1 MTDTTDMTDTMGMT
15 DTTIT
20 TITVDGMISTAS
32 ALLIDRE
39 GNEVGTAVFTT
50 NADGGVNVAV
60 KLTDFTEAADG
71 ERGIH
76 LHQIGKCEPDFQAAG
91 GHLNPD
97 QLKHGSENP
106 AGPHG
111 GDLPNITVDADGN
124 ASYTTDNSLVTVSMS
139 RTAML
144 DADGAA
150 LVIHMNPDDYITDP
164 DGKSGTRIACGV
176 VVAGETP
183 TLPAASMMPPPEVVT
198 SNTIQPAHRAVTD
211 DLIAGLELPKGFTI
225 EAVAQGLGN
234 VRQMAEAENGDIYAT
249 RNMQGDVIV
258 LRDLEDDGQDEAY
271 TVVATDLPNIHGL
284 AIQGD
289 QVYMAATKEIYVGTL
304 QDDGYI
310 GDVEA
315 IVTDLPDGG
324 QHNKRSLFIGP
335 DDLIYI
341 NVGSPCNACGDEVEE
356 RATLLQIMPDGSS
369 RTIFAKGL
377 RNTVGW
383 DWHPETGALWAM
395 DMGMDGRGD
404 DQPPEELNLIEK
416 GANYGWPYC
425 YADQQVDKYTP
436 GMPPGRTKAE
446 FCATTVGSTLTY
458 QAHSAPIGFHFYTG
472 EQFPEEYRTGA
483 FVVFRGSWNRQ
494 EPTGY
499 KVVFLSFDEEGQ
511 PVEFQDFLT
520 GFLIEDGL
528 AHFGRP
534 AFLLQ
539 AQDGS
544 LLLSEDTNGV
554 IYRITYTQ

>member
-1 MTDTTDMTDTMGMT
+1 
-15 DTTIT
+15 
-20 TITVDGMISTAS
+20 
-32 ALLIDRE
+32 
-39 GNEVGTAVFTT
+39 
-50 NADGGVNVAV
+50 
-60 KLTDFTEAADG
+60 
-71 ERGIH
+71 
-76 LHQIGKCEPDFQAAG
+76 
-91 GHLNPD
+91 
-97 QLKHGSENP
+97 
-106 AGPHG
+106 
-111 GDLPNITVDADGN
+111 
-124 ASYTTDNSLVTVSMS
+124 
-139 RTAML
+139 
-144 DADGAA
+144 
-150 LVIHMNPDDYITDP
+150 
-164 DGKSGTRIACGV
+164 
-176 VVAGETP
+176 
-183 TLPAASMMPPPEVVT
+183 
-198 SNTIQPAHRAVTD
+198 
-211 DLIAGLELPKGFTI
+211 
-225 EAVAQGLGN
+225 
-234 VRQMAEAENGDIYAT
+234 
-249 RNMQGDVIV
+249 MQGDVIV

-341 NVGSPCNACGDEVEE
+341 NVGSPCNACADEQPE
-356 RATLLQIMPDGSS
+356 RATLLQIQPDGAS
-369 RTIFAKGL
+369 RTIFAEGL
-377 RNTVGW
+377 RNTEGW

-395 DMGMDGRGD
+395 DMGSDGRGD
-404 DQPPEELNLIEK
+404 DQPPEELNLIEE

-425 YADQQVDKYTP
+425 YADQQVDKYTV

-458 QAHSAPIGFHFYTG
+458 QAHSAPIGFRFYTG

-483 FVVFRGSWNRQ
+483 FVVWRGSWNRQ

-499 KVVFLSFDEEGQ
+499 KVGFLSFDEDGQ
-511 PVEFQDFLT
+511 PIEFEDFLT
-520 GFLIEDGL
+520 GFLIEDGM

-539 AQDGS
+539 SQDGS

-554 IYRITYTQ
+554 IYRISYTE